1 MFIIFL
7 NVVLFKKN
15 TCKERK
21 IHVKE
26 WIDIHLNFL
35 TWVSQKRYND
45 STWLK

>member
-15 TCKERK
+15 TCEEGK

-26 WIDIHLNFL
+26 WLRTQLNFL
-35 TWVSQKRYND
+35 TW
-45 STWLK
+45 TI